1 MRTSPPHLV
10 LAFAALLALP
20 AAAADPKAP
29 ASPQKGDAAAPAM
42 KAYVDPANG
51 ALLPAPPPA
60 AKGALA
66 AAPVDQL
73 PPLKVQQVT
82 TKAGGRKVKLDDRF
96 MMDVTAKAGTDGKVS
111 QSCEVE
117 HAKEARRDR

>member
-42 KAYVDPANG
+42 KAYVDPATG

-66 AAPVDQL
+66 AVPDQPL
-73 PPLKVQQVT
+73 PALKVQVVRA
-82 TKAGGRKVKLDDRF
+82 KAGGKMVKLDDRF
-96 MMDVTAKAGTDGKVS
+96 MMEMTATVAPDGKVS
-111 QSCEVE
+111 HSCEAE
-117 HAKEARRDR
+117 HAKEARRER